1 MYINLYDMLYLI
13 CYNMFM
19 KKYIHK
25 ISSAIL
31 SLLLICT
38 LSGCS
43 PMQAFLDD
51 FEQAFGDDWRGD
63 SYDSFDEYYSDWEDE
78 YGSWEDYYDSW
89 DEFYDD
95 AYEDYASEYEDD
107 DSGSDSSYEDNDY
120 KDLWDDYYE
129 EDGYIIVSA
138 EESYDISGLDIAEYT
153 TGDVVIEIN
162 NGVPFFTDEE
172 LCAEFFIQLTE
183 LDSLGRAGS
192 AMMCADEEDIQ
203 TGERGSISSIHPSG
217 WHSNSI
223 YNRSHL
229 LMWKLSGCNDERNLI
244 TGTESFNQDSMLEY
258 EYMITDFLWDNED
271 MHVMYRVTPL
281 FIDDELVARGVLME
295 AVSVEDSGEGLCFC
309 VFVYNVEDGYD
320 IDYSDGGYYW

>member
-1 MYINLYDMLYLI
+1 
-13 CYNMFM
+13 M
-19 KKYIHK
+19 KNRIFRR
-25 ISSAIL
+25 ISSVFL
-31 SLLLICT
+31 SLLLAVS
-38 LSGCS
+38 LSGCAGNS
-43 PMQAFLDD
+43 SARNFIND
-51 FEQAFGDDWRGD
+51 FEAAFNDDWQSG
-63 SYDSFDEYYSDWEDE
+63 SYDSWEDYYSDWADE
-78 YGSWEDYYDSW
+78 YGSWDEYYDSW
-89 DEFYDD
+89 DEFYDE
-95 AYEDYASEYEDD
+95 AYEAYEEEYADSSSSS
-107 DSGSDSSYEDNDY
+107 SGSSSYEDNDY
-120 KDLWDDYYE
+120 NDLWDDYYYS

-138 EESYDISGLDIAEYT
+138 DDSYDISDLDIAEYT
-153 TGDVVIEIN
+153 TGDVIIEIN
-162 NGVPFFTDEE
+162 GGEPFFTDEE
-172 LCAEFFIQLTE
+172 LCTEFFIQLTE
-183 LDSLGRAGS
+183 LDASGRAGS

-271 MHVMYRVTPL
+271 IHVMYRVTPL
-281 FIDDELVARGVLME
+281 FEDDELVARGVLME
-295 AVSVEDSGEGLCFC
+295 AISVEDGGEGLCFC